1 MSEMYLLGHVGCV
14 ALYCVLCLVMPAIL
28 SAEFTLASVSEHH
41 IIICTCMQD
50 LVACSMINSSECV
63 CHNHPLSMLERVGS
77 HSAVTYKR
85 LTVWYTSPLN
95 VARLL
100 NNSEIRHLSLAKCS
114 SARGTSLSVEYFTV
128 RRLERLYVSYPFW
141 MPGQNH
147 DVVLGR
153 DVGMLYH
160 EEPRIALIH
169 TDVLVGKVE
178 LKAYTVKTMVDS
190 NGMVPFPEMVDVSVD
205 DLPDMSNI
213 FVSFLY

>member
-1 MSEMYLLGHVGCV
+1 MSEMNLLGHMGCV
-14 ALYCVLCLVMPAIL
+14 ALYCVLSLVMPAIL

-50 LVACSMINSSECV
+50 LVACSIINSSECV
-63 CHNHPLSMLERVGS
+63 CHNHPFSMLEHDDS
-77 HSAVTYKR
+77 PSTVTYKR

-100 NNSEIRHLSLAKCS
+100 NNSEVRYLALAKCN
-114 SARGTSLSVEYFTV
+114 SARGTSLSVHYFTV
-128 RRLERLYVSYPFW
+128 RRLERLYISYPFW

-147 DVVLGR
+147 DIVLGR
-153 DVGMLYH
+153 DVGMPYH
-160 EEPRIALIH
+160 EEPRMAVIH
-169 TDVLVGKVE
+169 TDVLVGKAE

-190 NGMVPFPEMVDVSVD
+190 NGMTPFPEMFMPMD
-205 DLPDMSNI
+205 DLPDMSSI

>member
-1 MSEMYLLGHVGCV
+1 MSCV
-14 ALYCVLCLVMPAIL
+14 ALYCVLSLVMPAIL
-28 SAEFTLASVSEHH
+28 RAEFTLASVHEHH

-63 CHNHPLSMLERVGS
+63 CHNHPFSMLEHNTS
-77 HSAVTYKR
+77 PSTVTYKR

-100 NNSEIRHLSLAKCS
+100 NNSEIRYLALAKCDLV
-114 SARGTSLSVEYFTV
+114 RGTSLSVHYFTV

-147 DVVLGR
+147 DIVMGR
-153 DVGMLYH
+153 DVGMPYH
-160 EEPRIALIH
+160 EEPRIAVIH
-169 TDVLVGKVE
+169 TDVLVGKAE
-178 LKAYTVKTMVDS
+178 LKAYTVKTMAHT
-190 NGMVPFPEMVDVSVD
+190 NGMSPFPDLLMPTDE
-205 DLPDMSNI
+205 LPDTSNT

>member
-1 MSEMYLLGHVGCV
+1 MSQVNILGHMGCF
-14 ALYCVLCLVMPAIL
+14 ALYCVLSLVMPAIL

-50 LVACSMINSSECV
+50 LVACSIINSSECV
-63 CHNHPLSMLERVGS
+63 CHNHPFPVLEHNGS
-77 HSAVTYKR
+77 PRTVMYKR

-100 NNSEIRHLSLAKCS
+100 NNSEIRHLALAKCNS
-114 SARGTSLSVEYFTV
+114 GGDTSLSVHYFTV
-128 RRLERLYVSYPFW
+128 RRLEKLYISYPFW

-153 DVGMLYH
+153 DVGMPYH
-160 EEPRIALIH
+160 EEPRIAVIH
-169 TDVLVGKVE
+169 TNLLVGKVE
-178 LKAYTVKTMVDS
+178 LKAYTVKTRVDS
-190 NGMVPFPEMVDVSVD
+190 NDMTPFPEMSMPMDE
-205 DLPDMSNI
+205 LAEMSSI